1 MNGSEWQLR
10 REICAIG
17 ARMHERGLVAG
28 TDGNLSA
35 RINRDRFLITPS
47 GCCVG
52 MMEPRDI
59 VLIDES
65 GAALDGRGRPS
76 SERWMHLAAYAPRPE
91 VMAAIHAHPPVVVA
105 MTVAGVPMSQC
116 ALPELIYSLG
126 EIALTGYATP
136 GTEEGAVA
144 VRELV
149 KRHDALVL
157 DRHGSLTVGKS
168 LSDAFFKLEKLE
180 HGAHVLYM
188 AHLLGRVRDL
198 PAEEVA
204 KLAALRETLGLNKAG
219 DIAAECFGANRG
231 GRALAEAR
239 RAQRRDRI

>member
-17 ARMHERGLVAG
+17 ARMYERGFVAG
-28 TDGNLSA
+28 TDGNVSA
-35 RINRDRFLITPS
+35 RINLDRFLITPS

-52 MMEPRDI
+52 MMEPRDL
-59 VLIDES
+59 VLIDEG
-65 GAALDGRGRPS
+65 GAVLDGRGRPS
-76 SERWMHLAAYAPRPE
+76 SERWMHIAAYTQRPD
-91 VMAAIHAHPPVVVA
+91 VMAAIHAHPPVTVA

-136 GTEEGAVA
+136 GTQEGAGA

-157 DRHGSLTVGKS
+157 DRHGSLTLGKS
-168 LSDAFFKLEKLE
+168 LLDAFFKLEKLE

-188 AHLLGRVRDL
+188 AHRLGRVRDL
-198 PAEEVA
+198 PPEEVA
-204 KLAALRETLGLNKAG
+204 KLAALRESFGLGKAE
-219 DIAAECFGANRG
+219 DIAAECF
-231 GRALAEAR
+231 
-239 RAQRRDRI
+239 RRDRRRA